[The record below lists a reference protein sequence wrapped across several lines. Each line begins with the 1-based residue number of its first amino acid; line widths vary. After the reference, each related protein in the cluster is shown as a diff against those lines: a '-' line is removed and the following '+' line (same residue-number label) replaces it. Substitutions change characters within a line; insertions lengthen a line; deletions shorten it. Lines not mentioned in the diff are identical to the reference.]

1 MTEQKEWK
9 LFCTKSHF
17 SAYLSCSPDIVTMYL
32 SYLAWNRDLNSS
44 PQIYFLHWLW
54 CIERVVFV
62 TKDRNFYLPW
72 AYWKVSFIWRVVV
85 ILRKCYISIFSY
97 WIKFLFMTSSIYSP
111 LSLTTQKNIFLVL
124 LPLPVL
130 RHSPFLDICSEWKWM
145 NGHIS
150 SSGHSGMHGNL
161 AQCSSVL
168 ISQSHS
174 WCIQASCWCNLPIS
188 FLAYLMIFSQVLVLP
203 AQPFPKESF
212 LFLCPKNFIIFCQI
226 TVFSNQPSRTSSS
239 FLIEAF
245 IPLWVHVTCKIL
257 LYHFH
262 LNAVMY
268 FASHYL
274 IAHDSHHSVHGC
286 WH

>member
-1 MTEQKEWK
+1 MQNKCYDYYKTVTQRLQLNAIKHVNWDSFGSKNCSFLSITTLYKAKKEKGMTEQKEWK

-111 LSLTTQKNIFLVL
+111 LSLTTQNNIFLVL

-203 AQPFPKESF
+203 AQPFPKESC
-212 LFLCPKNFIIFCQI
+212 LFLCPW
-226 TVFSNQPSRTSSS
+226 PRTS
-239 FLIEAF
+239 
-245 IPLWVHVTCKIL
+245 
-257 LYHFH
+257 
-262 LNAVMY
+262 
-268 FASHYL
+268 
-274 IAHDSHHSVHGC
+274 
-286 WH
+286 